1 MERNGMSAALA
12 THVLQP
18 TDDLILDCT
27 CHLVTMIDS
36 ECEINHQTNPRV
48 AHLHV
53 QE

>member
-18 TDDLILDCT
+18 TDDLILDCIS
-27 CHLVTMIDS
+27 HLVTMIGS
-36 ECEINHQTNPRV
+36 QCEIDHQTNPRF
-48 AHLHV
+48 AHLHI